1 MKRVWIAVFVAA
13 LAVPALAAAQDRMG
27 QDRMGWCAGATNAQ
41 GTNFGTCPNA
51 GRDVQVAGQASG
63 IRRQSSNMQAGDFGA
78 VVDYSANVESP
89 GTGD

>member
-1 MKRVWIAVFVAA
+1 MKRVWIAVLVAA
-13 LAVPALAAAQDRMG
+13 LAMPAAAVAQDH
-27 QDRMGWCAGATNAQ
+27 MGWCAGATNVQ

-63 IRRQSSNMQAGDFGA
+63 IRRQANMPASDFAA

-89 GTGD
+89 GTGG

>member
-1 MKRVWIAVFVAA
+1 MKRVWIAVFVAV

-27 QDRMGWCAGATNAQ
+27 DHMGWCAGASNAQ

-63 IRRQSSNMQAGDFGA
+63 IRRQTQTMASDFGA
-78 VVDYSANVESP
+78 VVDYSAQIESP

>member
-13 LAVPALAAAQDRMG
+13 LAVPALAAAQDRMA
-27 QDRMGWCAGATNAQ
+27 WCAGATNAQ

-51 GRDVQVAGQASG
+51 GRDIQVAGQASG
-63 IRRQSSNMQAGDFGA
+63 IRRQTPNMPASDFGT

>member
-1 MKRVWIAVFVAA
+1 MKRAWIAVFVAV
-13 LAVPALAAAQDRMG
+13 LAVPALAAAQDH
-27 QDRMGWCAGATNAQ
+27 MGWCAGATNAQ

-89 GTGD
+89 GAGD